1 MVALSVLA
9 PSRDMKPNRN
19 NGTMPKEEREGCKT
33 PPAARYVARLSG
45 ICALAMRSSSIKVV
59 D

>member
-1 MVALSVLA
+1 MLVLSVLA
-9 PSRDMKPNRN
+9 PSRGVKPHRN

-45 ICALAMRSSSIKVV
+45 ICALTMRSMSLK
-59 D
+59 